1 MFWKKKNQP
10 PNIFT
15 VAIGGAAGD
24 GVREAGTNLGQF
36 LTKLGFEVFVSFDY
50 PSLIRGGHNFSRI
63 SFSKEKIY
71 NDYSKIDVLIALNDE
86 TMHLHKNDL
95 NAEAVVFS
103 DKFDAEDLKMF
114 GQNAVLLPMVKT
126 AEESNAPAIT
136 RTSVAL
142 GAVCYLLDLP
152 FDEMDQILRRVFK
165 EKGYEINITLAEKGY
180 KYLEK
185 LGFRH
190 SRRMEHGGDKGKE
203 LADGNTAFAKGL
215 LAAGLD
221 FYIGYPMTPST
232 SILHYL
238 AKNQSRRPEGSG
250 LSDGVR
256 HSSESSD
263 RPQASEKEKTFKV
276 IHPENEIAVIN
287 MALGAAFAGK
297 RTAIGTAGGGFA
309 LMQEAFAL
317 AGMSETPIAIAVSQR
332 QAPATGSPTHTSQ
345 GDLKWVVN
353 SGHGEFPRIVIVPG
367 DPEEAFQAGADALN
381 LTWKYQMPAIVLL
394 DKHLSENSSTVI
406 FNSNEIT
413 VERGKIDEKI
423 NSEYKRYQITEDGVS
438 PMAYPGTPDAVIKVT
453 SYEHSEEGISTED
466 PKMVKAMGD
475 KRFSKLKKLEKDF
488 SKYETVK
495 FYGDPKSKNI
505 VVFWGSTKGAV
516 LEAAKYLK
524 NQPKFLQIL
533 WMSPFDTEKV
543 AENLKN
549 AKKIVIVENNRSGQ
563 LASIIREKT
572 GINIENKILKYDSLP
587 FDVVELAKQLN
598 EIL

>member
-1 MFWKKKNQP
+1 MFWKKKNQS

-71 NDYSKIDVLIALNDE
+71 NDYVKIDVLIALNDE
-86 TMHLHKNDL
+86 TMHLHKNEL
-95 NAEAVVFS
+95 NDGAAVFS
-103 DKFDAEDLKMF
+103 DKFDEEDIKMF

-126 AEESNAPAIT
+126 TEELSAPAIT

-152 FDEMDQILRRVFK
+152 FGEMDQILRRVFK
-165 EKGYEINITLAEKGY
+165 EKGFEINVTLAEKGY
-180 KYLEK
+180 KYLEN
-185 LGFRH
+185 LEFRH
-190 SRRMEHGGDKGKE
+190 SQRMEHNGDNGKE

-238 AKNQSRRPEGSG
+238 AKKQ
-250 LSDGVR
+250 
-256 HSSESSD
+256 
-263 RPQASEKEKTFKV
+263 KEKTFKV

-287 MALGAAFAGK
+287 MALGAAYAGK
-297 RTAIGTAGGGFA
+297 RTAVGTAGGGFA

-317 AGMSETPIAIAVSQR
+317 AGMSEIPIAIAVSQR
-332 QAPATGSPTHTSQ
+332 QAPATGLPTHTSQ
-345 GDLKWVVN
+345 GDLKWVIN
-353 SGHGEFPRIVIVPG
+353 SGHGEFPRIVIAPG
-367 DPEEAFQAGADALN
+367 DPEESYQAGADALN

-394 DKHLSENSSTVI
+394 DKHLSENSSTGV
-406 FNSNEIT
+406 FNTDKIT
-413 VERGKIDEKI
+413 IEKGKIAEKI
-423 NSEYKRYQITEDGVS
+423 NGEYRRYQITEDGVS
-438 PMAYPGTPDAVIKVT
+438 EMAFPGTPGAVIKAT
-453 SYEHSEEGISTED
+453 SYEHNEDGISTED

-475 KRFSKLKKLEKDF
+475 KRFSKLKQLEKDF
-488 SKYETVK
+488 SKYNTVK
-495 FYGDPKSKNI
+495 IYGDPKSKNV

-533 WMSPFDTEKV
+533 WMSPFDAEKV

-549 AKKIVIVENNRSGQ
+549 AKKIIIVENNRSGQ

-572 GINIENKILKYDSLP
+572 GINIENKILKYDSMP
-587 FDVVELAKQLN
+587 FDVMELAKQLN
-598 EIL
+598 ENL

>member
-1 MFWKKKNQP
+1 MFWKKKKQS
-10 PNIFT
+10 PNVFT

-24 GVREAGTNLGQF
+24 GVREAGNNLGQ
-36 LTKLGFEVFVSFDY
+36 LLVRAGFEVFVSFDY

-86 TMHLHKNDL
+86 TMHLHKNEL
-95 NAEAVVFS
+95 NNGAVVFS
-103 DKFDAEDLKMF
+103 DKFDADDLKMF
-114 GQNAVLLPMVKT
+114 GQNAILLPMIKT
-126 AEESNAPAIT
+126 AEELNAPAIT

-152 FDEMDQILRRVFK
+152 FGEMNQILRRVFK
-165 EKGYEINITLAEKGY
+165 EKGYEINVTLAEKGY
-180 KYLEK
+180 KYLEN

-190 SRRMEHGGDKGKE
+190 SRKMEHNGSDPLKMSESRHSGREDNGKE
-203 LADGNTAFAKGL
+203 LTDGNTALAKGF

-238 AKNQSRRPEGSG
+238 AKQSQFLKESG
-250 LSDGVR
+250 KKL
-256 HSSESSD
+256 
-263 RPQASEKEKTFKV
+263 FKV

-287 MALGAAFAGK
+287 MALGVAYAGK
-297 RTAIGTAGGGFA
+297 RSAIGTAGGGFA
-309 LMQEAFAL
+309 LMQETFAL

-345 GDLKWVVN
+345 GDLKFVIN
-353 SGHGEFPRIVIVPG
+353 SGHGEFPRIVIAPG
-367 DPEEAFQAGADALN
+367 DPEESFKAGADALN
-381 LTWKYQMPAIVLL
+381 LTWRYQMPAIVLL
-394 DKHLSENSSTVI
+394 DKHLSENSSTS
-406 FNSNEIT
+406 FLDT
-413 VERGKIDEKI
+413 GKIAVEKGKIAEKI
-423 NSEYKRYQITEDGVS
+423 NGEYKRYQITEDGVS
-438 PMAYPGTPDAVIKVT
+438 PLAFPGTPNAIVKAT

-475 KRFSKLKKLEKDF
+475 KRFSKLKQLEKEF
-488 SKYETVK
+488 SKYDTIK
-495 FYGDPKSKNI
+495 IYGDPKSKNV

-524 NQPKFLQIL
+524 KQPKFLQIL
-533 WMSPFDTEKV
+533 WMSPFDTERV

-549 AKKIVIVENNRSGQ
+549 AKNIIIVENNRTGQ
-563 LASIIREKT
+563 LASVIREKT

-587 FDVVELAKQLN
+587 FDVMELATQLN
-598 EIL
+598 KLL

>member
-1 MFWKKKNQP
+1 MFWKKKNQS
-10 PNIFT
+10 PNVFT

-24 GVREAGTNLGQF
+24 GVREAGTNLGRF

-86 TMHLHKNDL
+86 TMHLHKNEL
-95 NAEAVVFS
+95 NNDAVVFS
-103 DKFDAEDLKMF
+103 EKFDAEDLKMF

-126 AEESNAPAIT
+126 TEELSAPVIT

-142 GAVCYLLDLP
+142 GAICYLLDLP
-152 FDEMDQILRRVFK
+152 FGEMDQILRRVFK
-165 EKGYEINITLAEKGY
+165 EKGYEINVTLAEKGY
-180 KYLEK
+180 KYLEN
-185 LGFRH
+185 LGFKH
-190 SRRMEHGGDKGKE
+190 SRRMPHDGDNGKE

-221 FYIGYPMTPST
+221 FYFGYPMTPST

-238 AKNQSRRPEGSG
+238 AKQSRRSEELEGKNP
-250 LSDGVR
+250 L
-256 HSSESSD
+256 
-263 RPQASEKEKTFKV
+263 KV

-297 RTAIGTAGGGFA
+297 RAAIGTAGGGFA

-345 GDLKWVVN
+345 GDLKWIIN
-353 SGHGEFPRIVIVPG
+353 SGHGEFPRIVIAPG

-394 DKHLSENSSTVI
+394 DKHLSENSSTNVLDA
-406 FNSNEIT
+406 NKIT
-413 VERGKIDEKI
+413 IEKGKMFSSANQKY
-423 NSEYKRYQITEDGVS
+423 NRYQITEDGVS
-438 PMAYPGTPDAVIKVT
+438 EMAFPGMKNAIVKAT
-453 SYEHSEEGISTED
+453 SYEHNEEGISTED
-466 PKMVKAMGD
+466 QKMVKAMGD
-475 KRFSKLKKLEKDF
+475 KRFSKLKQLKKDF
-488 SKYETVK
+488 SKYDTVK
-495 FYGDPKSKNI
+495 IYGDLKSKNV

-524 NQPKFLQIL
+524 KQLKFLQIL
-533 WMSPFDTEKV
+533 WMSPFDTERV
-543 AENLKN
+543 VENLKD
-549 AKKIVIVENNRSGQ
+549 AKKIIIIENNRTGQ
-563 LASIIREKT
+563 LASVIREKT

-587 FDVVELAKQLN
+587 FDVTELAKQLN

>member
-1 MFWKKKNQP
+1 MYGINDNDSMFWEKKNQSP
-10 PNIFT
+10 SVFT

-86 TMHLHKNDL
+86 TMHLHKNEL
-95 NAEAVVFS
+95 NDGAVVFS
-103 DKFDAEDLKMF
+103 DKFDGEDLKMF
-114 GQNAVLLPMVKT
+114 GQNAVLLPIAKT
-126 AEESNAPAIT
+126 AQDLNAPAIT

-142 GAVCYLLDLP
+142 GAICYLLDLP
-152 FDEMDQILRRVFK
+152 FGEMNQILRRVFK
-165 EKGYEINITLAEKGY
+165 EKGYEINVILAEKGY
-180 KYLEK
+180 KYLEN

-190 SRRMEHGGDKGKE
+190 SRRMEHGSDHLEMSESRHFGREDGGKE
-203 LADGNTAFAKGL
+203 LVDGNTAFAKGL

-238 AKNQSRRPEGSG
+238 AKQ
-250 LSDGVR
+250 
-256 HSSESSD
+256 
-263 RPQASEKEKTFKV
+263 QKEKSVKV

-287 MALGAAFAGK
+287 MALGAAYAGK
-297 RTAIGTAGGGFA
+297 RVAIGTAGGGFA

-332 QAPATGSPTHTSQ
+332 QAPATGSPTHTAQ
-345 GDLKWVVN
+345 GDLKFVIN
-353 SGHGEFPRIVIVPG
+353 SGHGEFPRIVIAPG
-367 DPEEAFQAGADALN
+367 DPEEAFKAGADALN
-381 LTWKYQMPAIVLL
+381 LTWKYQIPAIVLL
-394 DKHLSENSSTVI
+394 DRHLSENSSTNI
-406 FNSNEIT
+406 LGASKIP
-413 VERGKIDEKI
+413 VEKGKITEKI
-423 NSEYKRYQITEDGVS
+423 NGEYKRYQITEDGVS
-438 PMAYPGTPDAVIKVT
+438 EVAFPGTLNAVIKAT
-453 SYEHSEEGISTED
+453 SYEHNESGISTED
-466 PKMVKAMGD
+466 PKIVKAMGD
-475 KRFSKLKKLEKDF
+475 KRFSKLKQLEKEF
-488 SKYETVK
+488 SKYDTVK
-495 FYGDPKSKNI
+495 TYGDPKSKNI

-516 LEAAKYLK
+516 LEAGKYLK
-524 NQPKFLQIL
+524 KQPKFLQIL
-533 WMSPFDTEKV
+533 WMSPFDAEKV

-549 AKKIVIVENNRSGQ
+549 TKKIIIIENNRAGQ
-563 LASIIREKT
+563 LASIIREKI

-587 FDVVELAKQLN
+587 FDIVELAKQLN

>member
-1 MFWKKKNQP
+1 MYGINDNDSMFWEKKNQSP
-10 PNIFT
+10 RVFT

-86 TMHLHKNDL
+86 TMHLHKNEL
-95 NAEAVVFS
+95 NDGAVVFS
-103 DKFDAEDLKMF
+103 DKFDGEDLKMF
-114 GQNAVLLPMVKT
+114 GQNAVLLPIAKT
-126 AEESNAPAIT
+126 AQDLNAPAIT

-142 GAVCYLLDLP
+142 GAICYLLDLP
-152 FDEMDQILRRVFK
+152 FGEMNQILRRVFK
-165 EKGYEINITLAEKGY
+165 EKGYEINVILAEKGY
-180 KYLEK
+180 KYLEN

-190 SRRMEHGGDKGKE
+190 SRRMEHGSDHLEMSESRHFGREDGGKE
-203 LADGNTAFAKGL
+203 LVDGNTAFAKGL

-238 AKNQSRRPEGSG
+238 AKQ
-250 LSDGVR
+250 
-256 HSSESSD
+256 
-263 RPQASEKEKTFKV
+263 QKEKSVKV

-287 MALGAAFAGK
+287 MALGAAYAGK
-297 RTAIGTAGGGFA
+297 RVAIGTAGGGFA

-332 QAPATGSPTHTSQ
+332 QAPATGSPTHTAQ
-345 GDLKWVVN
+345 GDLKFVIN
-353 SGHGEFPRIVIVPG
+353 SGHGEFPRIVIAPG
-367 DPEEAFQAGADALN
+367 DPEEAFKAGADALN
-381 LTWKYQMPAIVLL
+381 LTWKYQIPAIVLL
-394 DKHLSENSSTVI
+394 DRHLSENSSTNI
-406 FNSNEIT
+406 LGASKIP
-413 VERGKIDEKI
+413 VEKGKITEKI
-423 NSEYKRYQITEDGVS
+423 NGEYKRYQITEDGVS
-438 PMAYPGTPDAVIKVT
+438 EVAFPGTLNAVIKAT
-453 SYEHSEEGISTED
+453 SYEHNESGISTED
-466 PKMVKAMGD
+466 PKIVKAMGD
-475 KRFSKLKKLEKDF
+475 KRFSKLKQLEKEF
-488 SKYETVK
+488 SKYDTVK
-495 FYGDPKSKNI
+495 TYGDPKSKNI

-516 LEAAKYLK
+516 LEAGKYLK
-524 NQPKFLQIL
+524 KQPKFLQIL
-533 WMSPFDTEKV
+533 WMSPFDAEKV

-549 AKKIVIVENNRSGQ
+549 TKKIIIIENNRAGQ
-563 LASIIREKT
+563 LASIIREKI

-587 FDVVELAKQLN
+587 FDIVELAKQLN